1 MSWPCRVV
9 FVRRSVS
16 LSYYVLN
23 MLAIVFYDMY
33 NYT

>member
-16 LSYYVLN
+16 LSYYVVN
-23 MLAIVFYDMY
+23 MLAIVFHDVD